1 MTTLVKPDYLRGKG
15 FFDPEAHEYASYTQ
29 VGVGGIGSFAA
40 FAIAKMGVPYLTL
53 IDPDLVEPHN
63 LPSQMFDTHLVDE
76 NKVFACEWHI
86 EQVAPDATVKPHVAR
101 ITDTG
106 WDGSSPPNQL
116 TGVVGSGLD
125 SMLARHDLWH
135 QAVKLNPLVPMY
147 IDARLDGQTVV
158 IYNVNPCDFDDIE
171 AYEATLKSDDEVPAG
186 SCTERA
192 IIDVGFTVGAQMARQ
207 VRRHYGDQPN
217 DHVTYV
223 NAETNRVFSGDW
235 LPS

>member
-15 FFDPEAHEYASYTQ
+15 FFDPEQHEFASYTQ

-63 LPSQMFDTHLVDE
+63 LPSQMFTTEDADSHKVD
-76 NKVFACEWHI
+76 ALQRHI
-86 EQVAPDATVKPHVAR
+86 GDVSDAEVWAMIAR
-101 ITDTG
+101 ITAEG
-106 WDGSSPPNQL
+106 WQGDKPAQL
-116 TGVVGSGLD
+116 RSIVGSGLD
-125 SMLARHDLWH
+125 SMTARHDLWH
-135 QAVKLNPLVPMY
+135 QAVKLNPMVPMY
-147 IDARLDGQTVV
+147 IDARLDGQSVV
-158 IYNVNPCDFDDIE
+158 IYNVNPCDFEDIE
-171 AYEATLKSDDEVPAG
+171 AYEATLKSDDEVAAG

-217 DHVTYV
+217 DRITVID
-223 NAETNRVFSGDW
+223 AESNRVFSGGW